1 MLLRPYQRHPQASMS
16 LPRASVRQFFDFV
29 PFDSLGEGKKYLLI
43 FICFFLLARKLSL
56 SCSWLF
62 EVLWLWW
69 TCFHPAPILLLNCCF
84 SVYTDW
90 IRSFCWMYCKQSP
103 GVSFVFF
110 FCLWKTSV
118 PAEARQ
124 ATHAS
129 EAGSLR
135 LAAPTGHKPAAT
147 TCQDG
152 SQCASEIFFFLEMPE
167 IWIFMGKVL
176 GWFFLSFFP
185 FFSVLRQGLM
195 QPMLALNS
203 LCSWGLPWTFEPSA
217 FTSPVKGLQTWTL
230 TDGLRT
236 TEKWT
241 LNFAHR
247 RQLLYWATSPGLL
260 GKMLSFAKDLF
271 GPGWMC
277 KTAVLQPSLG
287 ALFYCKGLW
296 IFTLVCLF
304 HLDSGVPL
312 RS

>member
-1 MLLRPYQRHPQASMS
+1 
-16 LPRASVRQFFDFV
+16 
-29 PFDSLGEGKKYLLI
+29 
-43 FICFFLLARKLSL
+43 
-56 SCSWLF
+56 
-62 EVLWLWW
+62 
-69 TCFHPAPILLLNCCF
+69 
-84 SVYTDW
+84 
-90 IRSFCWMYCKQSP
+90 MYCKQSP

-152 SQCASEIFFFLEMPE
+152 SQCASEIFFFLEMLE

-296 IFTLVCLF
+296 IFTLVRLF
-304 HLDSGVPL
+304 HLDSGVPCPFPPPPLSQFATSFSFFTLIPSIL
-312 RS
+312 RMPRETLHNVCLSLCLFVSSYSLLCYSVKAKDLTHARIPGEENKVFFLSIIKRLKEHLHSD